1 MTQAQRNL
9 AMGVLYLIFAILFFV
24 LTYHFSGYELEVI
37 PHDVGDT
44 FLPRILL
51 VALALQAI
59 SLICFSLRDH
69 FKSHDDSTEPKAF
82 FQVRPLVMFG
92 AFLAYVYLAT
102 LFGYIIST
110 LAFMVLGFYLLDV
123 RSLWPIIFIPPAI
136 TLASYYLFGILLNV
150 YLPSGNLF

>member
-9 AMGVLYLIFAILFFV
+9 SMGCLFLIFAIAFFV

-69 FKSHDDSTEPKAF
+69 FKSHDDAIEPKAF
-82 FQVRPLVMFG
+82 FQVRPLV
-92 AFLAYVYLAT
+92 A
-102 LFGYIIST
+102 
-110 LAFMVLGFYLLDV
+110 
-123 RSLWPIIFIPPAI
+123 
-136 TLASYYLFGILLNV
+136 
-150 YLPSGNLF
+150 